1 MFDLVVK
8 RSKIFKQNLN
18 QARQIIKIVLTI
30 KREGENNMGIFRK
43 SGLNSLRLSQQD
55 TFTKTKILCTL
66 GPATNSAGII
76 RNLIQSGMDGI
87 RLNFSYSNY
96 DFFTELY
103 NEVDKACEDAKTPL
117 AVLMDLQGPKIRIG
131 ELTSPEIE
139 INSGETIEITIDEV
153 KGTKELISTSYKHLP
168 KDAEIN
174 DPILIDD
181 GLIRLKI
188 IEKKS
193 NSVICKVEEGGILRP
208 KKGMNLPGMLL
219 STPSV
224 TEKDFDDIEFAL
236 KHRVDYIALSF
247 VRSAKDILHLRQW
260 LKNKNQIRPIIAKI
274 EKKEAVDNFNEILE
288 AADGIM
294 VARGDLGVELPP
306 QEIPIIQKM
315 IIKKCNAVGK
325 LVITA
330 TQMLESMIHNPIP
343 TRAEASDVANAV
355 LDGTDT
361 VMLSG
366 ETSIGKYPVQ
376 TVKMMNDIV
385 RKAELYLQP
394 LKDNEFVIPSNI
406 EENLFDSTGKAIS
419 AISRQVNASAIV
431 VFTYKGR
438 TARNLAKFRPPS
450 KIIAVS
456 NSVDT
461 IHNLCLC
468 WGVTSI
474 FMDDIDKEH
483 IAIDKAKKLIFDAGL
498 VKEGD
503 IVIFTA
509 GAPYSEKSRV
519 NWLRF
524 EAI

>member
-1 MFDLVVK
+1 
-8 RSKIFKQNLN
+8 
-18 QARQIIKIVLTI
+18 
-30 KREGENNMGIFRK
+30 MGLFRT
-43 SGLNSLRLSQQD
+43 SGSNSLEQILPD
-55 TFTKTKILCTL
+55 TFAKTKILCTL
-66 GPATNSAGII
+66 GPATNSAETI
-76 RNLIQSGMDGI
+76 RNLMQSGMDGV
-87 RLNFSYSNY
+87 RLNFSHSNY
-96 DFFTELY
+96 EFYTGLFGEI
-103 NEVDKACEDAKTPL
+103 NKACSDAKTPL

-131 ELTSPEIE
+131 ELASPEIE
-139 INSGETIEITIDEV
+139 IKSGDNIEITIDDV
-153 KGTKELISTSYKHLP
+153 IGTKDLISTSYKPLP
-168 KDAEIN
+168 QDAEIN
-174 DPILIDD
+174 DAVLIDD

-193 NSVICKVEEGGILRP
+193 NSVICKIEDGGILHS
-208 KKGMNLPGMLL
+208 KKGMNLPGMKL

-224 TEKDFDDIEFAL
+224 TEKDFNDIEFAL
-236 KHRVDYIALSF
+236 KFRVDYIALSF
-247 VRSAKDILHLRQW
+247 VRSAKDITHLRKW
-260 LKNKNQIRPIIAKI
+260 LENRNLVRPIIAKI
-274 EKKEAVDNFNEILE
+274 EKKEAVDNFDEILE

-306 QEIPIIQKM
+306 QEVPIIQKI

-330 TQMLESMIHNPIP
+330 TQMLESMIHNPVP

-366 ETSIGKYPVQ
+366 ETSIGKYPAQ

-394 LKDNEFVIPSNI
+394 LHDNEYVIPANI

-438 TARNLAKFRPPS
+438 TARNLAKFRSPS
-450 KIIAVS
+450 KIIAIS
-456 NSVDT
+456 NSSET
-461 IHNLCLC
+461 MNNLCLR

-474 FMDDIDKEH
+474 FMEDIDKEH
-483 IAIDKAKKLIFDAGL
+483 IVVDKAKKLILEAGL

-509 GAPYSEKSRV
+509 GAPYSEKSRA

-524 EAI
+524 ESI